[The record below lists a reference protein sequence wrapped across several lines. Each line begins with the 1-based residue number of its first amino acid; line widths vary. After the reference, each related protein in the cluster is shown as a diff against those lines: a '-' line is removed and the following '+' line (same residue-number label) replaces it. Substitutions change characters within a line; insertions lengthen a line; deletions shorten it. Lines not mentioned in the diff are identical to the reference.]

1 MRVNRS
7 SFRPETG
14 FGRLRGTLE
23 PSGTRGVGEPSRGNL
38 LGNELARSFGLLP
51 PEQRLR
57 HYRRMAELMFKLAM
71 DAPSDTM
78 KAAYLNL
85 ATGWHDLA
93 IGLELELERPVL
105 IARSD
110 AAKANP

>member
-1 MRVNRS
+1 MRVNRT
-7 SFRPETG
+7 SFCAEAG

-23 PSGTRGVGEPSRGNL
+23 PGALDGVGQRSRGYL
-38 LGNELARSFGLLP
+38 LGKELARSFGPLP

-93 IGLELELERPVL
+93 IGLELELDRPVL